1 MKVGTAINIHKA
13 LVTPVVLGLMW
24 FFNNWSTEAF
34 IYLAIHGSY
43 SILWLIKDSLYPD
56 KRFDEKQPVAIAIIF
71 VFLPLAGYYIAPYL
85 LISRHVTLTP
95 PLLALV
101 LVVYIFGIFLHYVS
115 DAQKFYTLQNKK
127 GLIEEGLFKYTRNP
141 NYLGEIMI
149 YSAYAAMSMH
159 WLPFLILSAWVFGF
173 FVRNMLAKDK
183 SLSRHPQFMEYKK
196 KTGLLFPKIFG
207 S

>member
-149 YSAYAAMSMH
+149 YSAYAAMSLH
-159 WLPFLILSAWVFGF
+159 WLPFLILSGWVFGF
-173 FVRNMLAKDK
+173 FIRNMLAKDK
-183 SLSRHPQFMEYKK
+183 SLSRHAQFAEYKRK
-196 KTGLLFPKIFG
+196 SGLLFPKFF
-207 S
+207 

>member
-1 MKVGTAINIHKA
+1 MKVATFINIHKA

-43 SILWLIKDSLYPD
+43 SILWLIKDALYAD
-56 KRFDEKQPVAIAIIF
+56 KRFDEKVNPIIGF
-71 VFLPLAGYYIAPYL
+71 IFIFLPLAGYYLAPYL

-95 PLLALV
+95 PLTALV
-101 LVVYIFGIFLHYVS
+101 LVLYIFGIFLHYVS

-127 GLIEEGLFKYTRNP
+127 GLIEDGLFKYTRNP

-149 YSAYAAMSMH
+149 YSAYAIMSLH
-159 WLPFLILSAWVFGF
+159 WLPFLVLSGWVFGF
-173 FVRNMLAKDK
+173 FVKNMLSKDK
-183 SLSRHPQFMEYKK
+183 SLSRHSQFAEYKK
-196 KTGLLFPKIFG
+196 RSGLLFPKLFQ
-207 S
+207 

>member
-43 SILWLIKDSLYPD
+43 SILWLIKDALYPD
-56 KRFDEKQPVAIAIIF
+56 KRFDEKQPAAIAILFI
-71 VFLPLAGYYIAPYL
+71 FLPLAGYYVAPYL
-85 LISRHVTLTP
+85 LISRHLTLP
-95 PLLALV
+95 SPLIGLV
-101 LVVYIFGIFLHYVS
+101 LVLYIFGIFLHYVS

-127 GLIEEGLFKYTRNP
+127 GLIDEGLFKYTRNP

-149 YSAYAAMSMH
+149 YAAYATMSMH
-159 WLPFLILSAWVFGF
+159 WLPFLILSGWVFGF
-173 FVRNMLAKDK
+173 FVRNMLSKDK
-183 SLSRHPQFMEYKK
+183 SLSRHAQFTEYKQK
-196 KTGLLFPKIFG
+196 SGLLFPKFF
-207 S
+207 